1 MNFLVS
7 TPCVFM
13 NSFSFGGFNMFDLDF
28 SSSFAVAFKLY
39 DLRGTGYIEKEE
51 VSISLLGFPM

>member
-1 MNFLVS
+1 
-7 TPCVFM
+7 M

-51 VSISLLGFPM
+51 VSIFLLEFPMYCIV